1 MIGDIRAVP
10 LATDIAG
17 EQTLNIGKTDEIA
30 ESIMPSPGSE
40 IPFVTSA
47 HDDTRSGSRPNP
59 RLRFYLS
66 LRNLAP
72 RIQNAEGHSDFS
84 TAVKPIQGVPP
95 SGPSFSAEGHPS
107 ANWRGFRRAMMNTPK
122 VPPRHRSQA
131 ACAWQAGL
139 LVARA
144 YPPGGRSKA
153 REP

>member
-1 MIGDIRAVP
+1 MATRWEMGGAPSREDGDDHHPRLRKSPHGCGRGAADVIASSGGRIMIGDIRAVP

-66 LRNLAP
+66 LRNIAP
-72 RIQNAEGHSDFS
+72 LIQNAEGHSDF
-84 TAVKPIQGVPP
+84 
-95 SGPSFSAEGHPS
+95 FH
-107 ANWRGFRRAMMNTPK
+107 RR
-122 VPPRHRSQA
+122 
-131 ACAWQAGL
+131 
-139 LVARA
+139 
-144 YPPGGRSKA
+144 
-153 REP
+153 